1 VSAPAYRSLANYYDQ
16 LFGFGQPLSEAAR
29 RHVLGKILPR
39 IGSACDLAC
48 GTGRTAL
55 ALAGAGLK
63 VSGVDL
69 SPAMCAVAR
78 KKVWRAG
85 LPVRII
91 RGDMR
96 SFRLPEPVD
105 LVTCEFDAIN
115 HVPEKSDLGLVARAV
130 ARALRPGGYF
140 YFDVN
145 NRRSF
150 EKTWPLTWFVEKLG
164 VVYVARGG
172 SDPLHDRAWCDIELF
187 VRDGRRWRRHQDRV
201 DEVCWTPA
209 EIRGYLRQA
218 GFDKV
223 RAWDSQPFFPDD
235 PLIGPGHRTIYLAR
249 RFQPN
254 R

>member
-1 VSAPAYRSLANYYDQ
+1 VTTPAYRSLANYYDQ
-16 LFGFGQPLSEAAR
+16 LFGFGQPSSERMR
-29 RHVLGKILPR
+29 RHLLGKILPR

-48 GTGRTAL
+48 GTGSTAL

-63 VSGVDL
+63 VYGVDL

-78 KKVWRAG
+78 KKALRAH
-85 LPVRII
+85 LPVRVIQA
-91 RGDMR
+91 DMR

-145 NRRSF
+145 NRLSF
-150 EKTWPLTWFVEKLG
+150 EKTWPLTWFVEKPG

-172 SDPLHDRAWCDIELF
+172 SDPRHDRAWADIELF
-187 VRDGRRWRRHQDRV
+187 IRDGRRWRRLRERV
-201 DEVCWTPA
+201 EEVCWTPA
-209 EIRGYLRQA
+209 EVRGFLRQA
-218 GFDKV
+218 GFDRV
-223 RAWDSQPFFPDD
+223 RTWDSKPFFPDD
-235 PLIGPGHRTIYLAR
+235 PLIRPGHRTIYLVR
-249 RFQPN
+249 KSEPSR
-254 R
+254 

>member
-1 VSAPAYRSLANYYDQ
+1 MPAYRTLANYYDQ
-16 LFGFGQPLSEAAR
+16 LFDFGQPLSEATR
-29 RHVLGKILPR
+29 RQVLGKILPR

-48 GTGRTAL
+48 GTGTTAL

-63 VSGVDL
+63 VYGVDL

-78 KKVWRAG
+78 KKALRSG
-85 LPVRII
+85 LAVRII

-115 HVPEKSDLGLVARAV
+115 HVPEKSDLGLVTRAV

-150 EKTWPLTWFVEKLG
+150 ERTWPLTWFVEKPG

-172 SDPLHDRAWCDIELF
+172 SDPRHDRAWADIDLF
-187 VRDGRRWRRHQDRV
+187 IREGRRWRRLHDRV

-223 RAWDSQPFFPDD
+223 RAWDAKPFFPND
-235 PLIGPGHRTIYLAR
+235 PLIRPGHRTIYLAR
-249 RFQPN
+249 RSQPN

>member
-1 VSAPAYRSLANYYDQ
+1 MTAPAYRALAKYYDQ
-16 LFGFGQPLSEAAR
+16 LFTFGRPLSDGAR
-29 RHVLGKILPR
+29 RQLLGKILPQ

-48 GTGRTAL
+48 GTGTTAL

-63 VSGVDL
+63 VYGVDL
-69 SPAMCAVAR
+69 SPAMCAAAR
-78 KKVWRAG
+78 KKALGSG
-85 LPVRII
+85 LAVRII

-96 SFRLPEPVD
+96 DFRLPEPVG

-115 HVPEKSDLGLVARAV
+115 HVPKKSDLGLVARAV

-145 NRRSF
+145 NRLSF
-150 EKTWPLTWFVEKLG
+150 ERTWPLTWFLEKPG

-172 SDPLHDRAWCDIELF
+172 SDPLHDRAWADIELF
-187 VRDGRRWRRHQDRV
+187 VREGRRWRRFHDRV

-218 GFDKV
+218 GFDWI
-223 RAWDSQPFFPDD
+223 RAWDAKPFFQDD
-235 PLIGPGHRTIYLAR
+235 PLIGPGHRTFYLAR